1 MLTSTA
7 RIDVEAVKL
16 LLDEMKGLQDS
27 RAAKGLNPFVVAK
40 ITMVSLNSM
49 VQKAFIQPRRDEQ
62 FRAGRASRWARR
74 GYMGHGT
81 ELDRK
86 STRLNSSHKH

>member
-7 RIDVEAVKL
+7 RIDVEAVNL

-40 ITMVSLNSM
+40 KTMVSLNSM
-49 VQKAFIQPRRDEQ
+49 VQKAFIQPRRDDQ
-62 FRAGRASRWARR
+62 FRAGGLLDAPR
-74 GYMGHGT
+74 GGLGGGIWVMG
-81 ELDRK
+81 
-86 STRLNSSHKH
+86 LNF